1 MPLQR
6 VLEALDM
13 LDGWVDGEGIA
24 DELRSRGLDVATTV
38 AVTDEGRTTFL
49 RVLIPGAAGRTTGG
63 DARTTGIIGR
73 LGGVGARPN
82 AVGMVSDADGAV
94 AAVACA
100 LKLAEMRRRDD
111 LLPGDVIITTHICP
125 DAPTQPHEP
134 VPFMGTPVPME
145 EMNRHEVHPDMD
157 AIVSIDATKG
167 NRIVNHRGFAITPT
181 VKQGYVLPVAPG
193 LIDLYEWVTGHR
205 AVVVPLSTFDITPYG
220 NGLYHVNS
228 ILQPAVATEAPVV
241 GVALTAETAVPG
253 SATGANHPGDLADGV
268 RFCIEAAKGIGADLL
283 DLYDPDEFD
292 HAVAL
297 YGPMTHL
304 QTQGGGP

>member
-6 VLEALDM
+6 VLEALDL
-13 LDGWVDGEGIA
+13 LDGWVTGDDAAEFL
-24 DELRSRGLDVATTV
+24 ERRGLEVETTD
-38 AVTDEGRTTFL
+38 AESEEGRTTFL
-49 RVLIPGAAGRTTGG
+49 RVVVPGAAGRTAGG

-73 LGGVGARPN
+73 LGGIGARPN

-94 AAVACA
+94 AAIACA

-111 LLPGDVIITTHICP
+111 VLAGDVIITTHVCP

-145 EMNRHEVHPDMD
+145 DMNRHEVHPDVD
-157 AIVSIDATKG
+157 AILSIDATKG

-181 VKQGYVLPVAPG
+181 VKQGYILPVAPG
-193 LIDLYEWVTGHR
+193 LIDLYEWVTGR
-205 AVVVPLSTFDITPYG
+205 PAVVVPLSTFDITPYG

-253 SATGANHPGDLADGV
+253 SATGANHPADLADAV
-268 RFCIEAAKGIGADLL
+268 RYCIEAAKAFGADLL
-283 DLYDPDEFD
+283 DLYDADEFD

-297 YGPMTHL
+297 YGPMTRL
-304 QTQGGGP
+304 QTHGGEP

>member
-6 VLEALDM
+6 VLEALEL
-13 LDGWVDGEGIA
+13 LDGWVTGDEVA
-24 DELRSRGLDVATTV
+24 DALRARDLQVVTTESSS
-38 AVTDEGRTTFL
+38 DEGRTTFL
-49 RVLIPGAAGRTTGG
+49 QTVIPGAAGRSSEG
-63 DARTTGIIGR
+63 DAPTTGIIGR
-73 LGGVGARPN
+73 LGGIGARPN

-111 LLPGDVIITTHICP
+111 ILPGDVIVTTHICP

-134 VPFMGTPVPME
+134 VPFMGTPVPMD
-145 EMNRHEVHPDMD
+145 EMNRHEVHSEMD
-157 AIVSIDATKG
+157 VILSIDATKG

-193 LIDLYEWVTGHR
+193 LVDLYEWVTGRR
-205 AVVVPLSTFDITPYG
+205 AVVVPVSTFDITPYG
-220 NGLYHVNS
+220 NGLYHLNS
-228 ILQPAVATEAPVV
+228 ILQPAVATSAPVV
-241 GVALTAETAVPG
+241 GIALTAETAVPG
-253 SATGANHPGDLADGV
+253 SATGANHPQDLADAV
-268 RFCIEAAKGIGADLL
+268 RFCIEAAKAIGADLL
-283 DLYDPDEFD
+283 DVYDPDEFD

-304 QTQGGGP
+304 QTHGGDR